1 MPARV
6 ASRFSATQRVL
17 AFSGLLALAT
27 VMLVWLRLSS
37 LGTLPLAPHVAWWE
51 LALGFAAADV
61 VFDIHLD
68 IHSDTYSI
76 SLMEIPLVIG
86 LFLASPLAVVGGRV
100 IGTGL
105 ALALYR
111 RQPPIKLFF
120 NVSLLAL
127 ESAVAVTVFR
137 TLVGPLTEVGPR
149 SWAPTFAAVV
159 ITNLISC
166 LGVMAVIAL
175 NGGTS
180 AARGRQFVA
189 SVALVPLASTC
200 LALGT
205 VAVLQSQPAA
215 ILLLGVIAGALVVA
229 FRAHASLSRR
239 YANLRRLSNSHDR
252 SRIWRPLKTLSSRSS
267 PRPER

>member
-1 MPARV
+1 MSRVRDGSNGGNEEGYAGERPLGARE
-6 ASRFSATQRVL
+6 SLHPDTTGSAVQRAARL
-17 AFSGLLALAT
+17 WRPSLLG
-27 VMLVWLRLSS
+27 WLRLSTM
-37 LGTLPLAPHVAWWE
+37 GALPLAPHVTWWE
-51 LALGFAAADV
+51 LSLGFAAADV

-86 LFLASPLAVVGGRV
+86 LFLANPLAVVGGRV

-111 RQPPIKLFF
+111 RQPPLKLFF

-137 TLVGPLTEVGPR
+137 TIVGPLTELGPKT
-149 SWAPTFAAVV
+149 WAPALAAVV
-159 ITNLISC
+159 VANLVSC

-180 AARGRQFVA
+180 APRGRRVWFA
-189 SVALVPLASTC
+189 SVVLVPLASTC

-205 VAVLQSQPAA
+205 VAVLQSQPAS
-215 ILLLGVIAGALVVA
+215 IVLLGVIAAALVVA

-239 YANLRRLSNSHDR
+239 YANLQRLYEFTR
-252 SRIWRPLKTLSSRSS
+252 
-267 PRPER
+267 